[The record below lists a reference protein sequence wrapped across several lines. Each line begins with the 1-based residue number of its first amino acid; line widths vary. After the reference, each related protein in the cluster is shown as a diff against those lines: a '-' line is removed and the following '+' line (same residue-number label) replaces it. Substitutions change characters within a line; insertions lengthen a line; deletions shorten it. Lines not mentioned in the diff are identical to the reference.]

1 MSYSGTTQGTESGMG
16 IKLFLAWA
24 FVGVPLLW
32 GVYLTCLNAVK
43 LFQ

>member
-1 MSYSGTTQGTESGMG
+1 MNANMNETSDPANTM
-16 IKLFLAWA
+16 KLVLAWA

-32 GVYLTCLNAVK
+32 GVWITLNNAIK